1 MENNKNLSRLNKAV
15 ALSGISSRRG
25 ADELIKAGRVKVNG
39 KVITDLSFKVSSL
52 DEIKVDDKRASSKEL
67 KYVLLN
73 KEKGYITTVKDE
85 LNRKTIYNLLPEKYR
100 NLKPVGRLD
109 RDTEGLLI
117 LSNDGDFINKV
128 IHPSNKVNKTYIVC
142 LEGDFNAK
150 TVSYIKLKLKT
161 GVQLD
166 GALRKADF
174 IKEIAS
180 NASYKGKQ
188 CTFEI
193 VIHEGIN
200 RQVRR
205 MFQAVGYTVSSLK
218 RTKIGSISL
227 NNINSHKYREIEKN
241 EAYAIFESGIKKS

>member
-25 ADELIKAGRVKVNG
+25 ADDLIKAGRVKVNG
-39 KVITDLSFKVSSL
+39 EVITDLSFKVSSF
-52 DEIKVDDKRASSKEL
+52 DEIKVDNKQAPSKEL

-85 LNRKTIYNLLPEKYR
+85 LNRKTIYNLLPEKYK

-128 IHPSNKVNKTYIVC
+128 IHPKNKVSKTYMVY
-142 LEGDFNAK
+142 LEGDFNSK
-150 TVSYIKLKLKT
+150 MIDYIKSKLKS
-161 GVQLD
+161 GILLD
-166 GALRKADF
+166 GALRKADS

-180 NASYKGKQ
+180 NSGYKAKQ
-188 CTFEI
+188 CIFEI

-205 MFQAVGYTVSSLK
+205 MFQAVGYTVFSLK

-227 NNINSHKYREIEKN
+227 SSIKTEKYKEIEKN
-241 EAYAIFESGIKKS
+241 EAYAIFESEIKK